1 MSRKTILLFVAA
13 IAMLTAC
20 RPENADKPSRKMLIP
35 EDKLVAILTDTY
47 LTSGMLEVPE
57 IRETWGQRDSILNYI
72 DVIESYGY
80 TYEQFQATMRYY
92 FADKPKKLSALY
104 DRVTGNLLELEAKVQ
119 NESKISDSIPEKNL
133 WTGKASYKFPEEL
146 ARDPV
151 WFDIPVEAPGK
162 YTLKADFLV
171 FRDDESLDPRVT
183 VYFSTV
189 DSLGVEVRDN
199 WDEVMLEKTGRV
211 NSIEV
216 SKVLQVATNTHI
228 KGWLM
233 YHSDQAGDWHK
244 HALITNISLTL
255 KKTEMSLQE

>member
-1 MSRKTILLFVAA
+1 MSRKTVLLFVAA

-20 RPENADKPSRKMLIP
+20 GPESADKPPRKMLIP
-35 EDKLVAILTDTY
+35 EDKLVAILTDSY
-47 LTSGMLEVPE
+47 LTSGMLDVPE

-80 TYEQFQATMRYY
+80 TYEQFQATMQYY
-92 FADKPKKLSALY
+92 FADKPKNLARIY

-119 NESKISDSIPEKNL
+119 NESKTADSIREKNL
-133 WTGKASYKFPEEL
+133 WTGKKVYKFPEDID
-146 ARDPV
+146 RDPI
-151 WFDIPVEAPGK
+151 WFDIPVEAPGT
-162 YTLKADFLV
+162 YTLKADILV
-171 FRDDESLDPRVT
+171 FRDDGSLDPRVT

-189 DSLGVEVRDN
+189 DNLGVEVRDN

-211 NSIEV
+211 YSIEV

-233 YHSDQAGDWHK
+233 YHSDQEGDWHK
-244 HALITNISLTL
+244 HALITNISLVL
-255 KKTEMSLQE
+255 KKPEVSMKE